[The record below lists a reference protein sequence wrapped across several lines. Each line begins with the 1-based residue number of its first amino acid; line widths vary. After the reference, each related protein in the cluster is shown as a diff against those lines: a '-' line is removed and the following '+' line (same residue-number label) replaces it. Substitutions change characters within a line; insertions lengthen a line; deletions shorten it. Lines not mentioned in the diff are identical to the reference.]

1 MSLEESN
8 KMSQKIPSQDSPSE
22 PKVKLSFD
30 GCYNYEKLKKE
41 GLVDEEPQWKL
52 EDLQKAII
60 DNAEMYDQL
69 LDKAGQ
75 HELPEQTA
83 EAMWEMERHMWS
95 QKQREDGV
103 DESSF

>member
-8 KMSQKIPSQDSPSE
+8 KMSSQTPLQGSPSE

-41 GLVDEEPQWKL
+41 GLVDGEPEWKL

-60 DNAEMYDQL
+60 DSAEMYDQL

-75 HELPEQTA
+75 EELPPTLA
-83 EAMWEMERHMWS
+83 EDMWEMERKLWS
-95 QKQREDGV
+95 QKEGREL
-103 DESSF
+103 DEPSY

>member
-8 KMSQKIPSQDSPSE
+8 KMSSQTPLQDSPSDPE
-22 PKVKLSFD
+22 W
-30 GCYNYEKLKKE
+30 N
-41 GLVDEEPQWKL
+41 L

-60 DNAEMYDQL
+60 DSADEYDRL

-75 HELPEQTA
+75 EELPPGTA
-83 EAMWEMERHMWS
+83 EAMWEMERQMWA
-95 QKQREDGV
+95 QRQGN

>member
-8 KMSQKIPSQDSPSE
+8 KMSQTIPSQDSPSE
-22 PKVKLSFD
+22 P
-30 GCYNYEKLKKE
+30 E
-41 GLVDEEPQWKL
+41 WKL

-60 DNAEMYDQL
+60 DSAEMYDEL

-75 HELPEQTA
+75 HELPAQTA

-95 QKQREDGV
+95 QRQQKEGV

>member
-8 KMSQKIPSQDSPSE
+8 KMSQKIPSQDSPSDPE
-22 PKVKLSFD
+22 
-30 GCYNYEKLKKE
+30 
-41 GLVDEEPQWKL
+41 WKL

-60 DNAEMYDQL
+60 DSAEMYDEL

-75 HELPEQTA
+75 HELPAQTA

-95 QKQREDGV
+95 QRQRQDGV
-103 DESSF
+103 DESSY

>member
-8 KMSQKIPSQDSPSE
+8 KMSSQTPLQGSPSE

-41 GLVDEEPQWKL
+41 GLVDGEPEWKL

-60 DNAEMYDQL
+60 DSAEMYDQL

-75 HELPEQTA
+75 EELPPTLA
-83 EAMWEMERHMWS
+83 EDMWEMERKLWS
-95 QKQREDGV
+95 QRQTRL

>member
-1 MSLEESN
+1 MSLEELN
-8 KMSQKIPSQDSPSE
+8 KMSQKTPSQDSPSDPE
-22 PKVKLSFD
+22 
-30 GCYNYEKLKKE
+30 
-41 GLVDEEPQWKL
+41 WKL

-60 DNAEMYDQL
+60 DSAEMYDEL

-75 HELPEQTA
+75 HELPAETA

-95 QKQREDGV
+95 QRQRQDGV

>member
-8 KMSQKIPSQDSPSE
+8 KMSPKIPSQDSPSE

-30 GCYNYEKLKKE
+30 GCYNYDKLKKE

-95 QKQREDGV
+95 QRQREDGV